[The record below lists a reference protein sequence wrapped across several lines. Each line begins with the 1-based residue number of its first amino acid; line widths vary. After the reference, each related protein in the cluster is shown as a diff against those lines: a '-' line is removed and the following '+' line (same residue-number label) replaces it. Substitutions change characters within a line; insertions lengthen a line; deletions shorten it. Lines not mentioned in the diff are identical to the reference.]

1 MTPLFKSLVVSRA
14 TPSISTRSLKS
25 LPHIAA
31 FRAESQALVNMAR
44 SGVRLGHFELD
55 LSIPALSGPV
65 ARPLDEEF
73 PHPRPASLR
82 RHPDVVNETLRLGR
96 HEPTFAEDQI
106 PEELVVRGL
115 GDPPFRSPPCRAR
128 SSSGNGLPTC
138 RDPTA
143 RVRPPGCRPIRSA
156 GLLATSRR
164 RPRVEP
170 VACGRPRSDPFRDTA
185 SRRMKMSARSF
196 PIGLRR
202 NKIRVVVTH
211 CPAFI

>member
-1 MTPLFKSLVVSRA
+1 SFQE
-14 TPSISTRSLKS
+14 

-115 GDPPFRSPPCRAR
+115 GDPPFRSVPRHVA
-128 SSSGNGLPTC
+128 L
-138 RDPTA
+138 
-143 RVRPPGCRPIRSA
+143 
-156 GLLATSRR
+156 SRR
-164 RPRVEP
+164 PDMAFPLAAVQHQAFVLAVCSP
-170 VACGRPRSDPFRDTA
+170 YSPHA
-185 SRRMKMSARSF
+185 SR
-196 PIGLRR
+196 
-202 NKIRVVVTH
+202 
-211 CPAFI
+211 

>member
-73 PHPRPASLR
+73 PHPRPAPVR
-82 RHPDVVNETLRLGR
+82 RHPDVVDEALCLRRDETALAEDRVPDELVDRRLG
-96 HEPTFAEDQI
+96 EPPFPSGCRAVG
-106 PEELVVRGL
+106 LVV
-115 GDPPFRSPPCRAR
+115 
-128 SSSGNGLPTC
+128 
-138 RDPTA
+138 
-143 RVRPPGCRPIRSA
+143 
-156 GLLATSRR
+156 LLDM
-164 RPRVEP
+164 
-170 VACGRPRSDPFRDTA
+170 G
-185 SRRMKMSARSF
+185 
-196 PIGLRR
+196 
-202 NKIRVVVTH
+202 
-211 CPAFI
+211 

>member
-115 GDPPFRSPPCRAR
+115 GDPPFRSVPRHVGLDLLPEMAFPLAAIQPRAFVLR
-128 SSSGNGLPTC
+128 DVVPYGLQGCSPHQVVVRASSPSHVDVHGQTHF
-138 RDPTA
+138 
-143 RVRPPGCRPIRSA
+143 
-156 GLLATSRR
+156 AT
-164 RPRVEP
+164 RPRAE
-170 VACGRPRSDPFRDTA
+170 
-185 SRRMKMSARSF
+185 
-196 PIGLRR
+196 
-202 NKIRVVVTH
+202 
-211 CPAFI
+211 